1 MKDQQIRALF
11 QAIAATHDTEIDCAE
26 FLVRMAALAELRAG
40 SGDVPE
46 ALRLAEE
53 HERLCPNC
61 REECAALAAAILA
74 EPRPR

>member
-1 MKDQQIRALF
+1 MMKDQQVRALF
-11 QAIAATHDTEIDCAE
+11 QAIATTHDTEIDCAG
-26 FLVRMAALAELRAG
+26 FLAQMAALAELRVGQGA
-40 SGDVPE
+40 VPE

-74 EPRPR
+74 EPRL